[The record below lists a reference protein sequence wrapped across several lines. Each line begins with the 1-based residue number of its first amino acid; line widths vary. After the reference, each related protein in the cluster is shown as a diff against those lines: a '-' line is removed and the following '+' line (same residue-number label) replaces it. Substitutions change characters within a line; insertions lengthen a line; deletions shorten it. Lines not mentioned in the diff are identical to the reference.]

1 VWVRPPPRAPKRASV
16 TGIKSLCENS
26 QLRLI
31 RTESFLKYLQL
42 MNSETAISTQ
52 NLSKKYEGHEAL
64 TGLNLEI
71 QSGEIF
77 GFLGHN
83 GAGKTTTVSL
93 LTTILP
99 PTSGSATINGYDVI
113 KKPAEVRN
121 SIGYLP
127 ENVQFY
133 QHLTLLENLEY
144 FGQLSGIRKPK
155 NRILE
160 TLELLDFSEP
170 INRRLGGFSKG
181 MRQRAGI
188 AQAIL
193 HRPRVLFLDEPT
205 SGLDPEGVIQLREL
219 ILRLN
224 RELGMTIFMNTHLL
238 DEANKLCGQIGVLK
252 QGRLIYS
259 DTLENA
265 FVEFG
270 TEESLEN
277 IYFKID
283 HKAQV

>member
-1 VWVRPPPRAPKRASV
+1 
-16 TGIKSLCENS
+16 
-26 QLRLI
+26 
-31 RTESFLKYLQL
+31 
-42 MNSETAISTQ
+42 MNSRIAISTQ
-52 NLSKKYEGHEAL
+52 NLSKKYDGHQAL
-64 TGLNLEI
+64 FGLNLEI
-71 QSGEIF
+71 QAGEIF

-83 GAGKTTTVSL
+83 GAGKTTAVNL

-99 PTSGSATINGYDVI
+99 PTSGSAIINGYDIVE
-113 KKPAEVRN
+113 KPSNVRN

-144 FGQLSGIRKPK
+144 FGQLSGVRKPRK
-155 NRILE
+155 RIDE
-160 TLELLDFSEP
+160 ILELLDFTEP
-170 INRRLGGFSKG
+170 VNRRLGDFSKG

-193 HRPRVLFLDEPT
+193 HRPTILFLDEPT
-205 SGLDPEGVIQLREL
+205 SGLDPEGVIQLRDL

-224 RELGMTIFMNTHLL
+224 HEMNMTIFMNTHLL

-252 QGRLIYS
+252 KGRLIYS
-259 DTLENA
+259 DTLKNA
-265 FVEFG
+265 FAEFG
-270 TEESLEN
+270 AEESLEN

-283 HKAQV
+283 RKTRV

>member
-1 VWVRPPPRAPKRASV
+1 VA
-16 TGIKSLCENS
+16 LCENS
-26 QLRLI
+26 QLRLTL
-31 RTESFLKYLQL
+31 TECAINYLKS
-42 MNSETAISTQ
+42 MKSDTAISTH
-52 NLSKKYEGHEAL
+52 NLSKTYDGHEAL
-64 TGLNLEI
+64 IGLNLEV

-93 LTTILP
+93 LTTILS
-99 PTSGSATINGYDVI
+99 PTSGSATINGYDVVTNS
-113 KKPAEVRN
+113 AEVRN

-144 FGQLSGIRKPK
+144 LGQLSGIRKPK
-155 NRILE
+155 NRIIE
-160 TLELLDFSEP
+160 TLELLDFTEP
-170 INRRLGGFSKG
+170 LYRRLGGFSKG

-193 HRPRVLFLDEPT
+193 HRPTVLFLDEPT

-224 RELGMTIFMNTHLL
+224 REMGMTIFMNTHLL

-252 QGRLIYS
+252 QGQLIYS
-259 DTLENA
+259 NTLEEA
-265 FVEFG
+265 FAEFG
-270 TEESLEN
+270 AEESLEN

-283 HKAQV
+283 HKARV

>member
-1 VWVRPPPRAPKRASV
+1 M
-16 TGIKSLCENS
+16 KSE
-26 QLRLI
+26 I
-31 RTESFLKYLQL
+31 
-42 MNSETAISTQ
+42 AIATQ
-52 NLSKKYEGHEAL
+52 NLSKNYNGHEAL
-64 TGLNLEI
+64 SNLSLEVPT
-71 QSGEIF
+71 GEIF

-99 PTSGSATINGYDVI
+99 PTSGKASINGFDVVSCSA
-113 KKPAEVRN
+113 KVRE

-133 QHLTLLENLEY
+133 QHLTLRENLEY
-144 FGQLSGIRKPK
+144 LGRLSGIRHPK
-155 NRILE
+155 IRIQE
-160 TLELLDFSEP
+160 TLELLDFTEP
-170 INRRLGGFSKG
+170 INRRLAGFSKG

-193 HRPRVLFLDEPT
+193 HRPTVLFLDEPT
-205 SGLDPEGVIQLREL
+205 SGLDPEGVITLRAL

-224 RELGMTIFMNTHLL
+224 REMGMTIFMNTHLL
-238 DEANKLCGQIGVLK
+238 DEANRLCTQIAVLK
-252 QGRLIYS
+252 KGQLIYS
-259 DTLENA
+259 DTLKNA

-270 TEESLEN
+270 SEESLEN

-283 HKAQV
+283 QRA

>member
-1 VWVRPPPRAPKRASV
+1 M
-16 TGIKSLCENS
+16 TS
-26 QLRLI
+26 QAHR
-31 RTESFLKYLQL
+31 SCFKYLED
-42 MNSETAISTQ
+42 MTSETAISTQ
-52 NLSKKYEGHEAL
+52 NLSKEYEGHAAL
-64 TGLNLEI
+64 SELNLEV
-71 QSGEIF
+71 QAGEIF

-99 PTSGSATINGYDVI
+99 PTSGSATINGYDVV
-113 KKPAEVRN
+113 KKSAEVRN

-133 QHLTLLENLEY
+133 QHLTLFENLEY
-144 FGQLSGIRKPK
+144 FGQLSGMRKP
-155 NRILE
+155 RIRIAE
-160 TLELLDFSEP
+160 TLELLDFTEP

-193 HRPRVLFLDEPT
+193 HRPTILFLDEPT
-205 SGLDPEGVIQLREL
+205 TGLDPEGVIALREL

-238 DEANKLCGQIGVLK
+238 DEANKLCGRIGVLK
-252 QGRLIYS
+252 QGQLIYS
-259 DTLENA
+259 DTLKNA
-265 FVEFG
+265 FAEFG
-270 TEESLEN
+270 VEESLEN

-283 HKAQV
+283 RKARV

>member
-1 VWVRPPPRAPKRASV
+1 M
-16 TGIKSLCENS
+16 T
-26 QLRLI
+26 
-31 RTESFLKYLQL
+31 
-42 MNSETAISTQ
+42 SETAISTQ
-52 NLSKKYEGHEAL
+52 NLSKEYDGQPAL
-64 TGLNLEI
+64 SDLNLEV
-71 QSGEIF
+71 QAGEIF

-99 PTSGSATINGYDVI
+99 PTSGSATINGYDIV
-113 KKPAEVRN
+113 KKSSEVRN

-144 FGQLSGIRKPK
+144 FGQLSGIRRPK
-155 NRILE
+155 TRIYE
-160 TLELLDFSEP
+160 TLELLDFAEP
-170 INRRLGGFSKG
+170 LDRRLSGFSKG

-193 HRPRVLFLDEPT
+193 HRPTILFLDEPT
-205 SGLDPEGVIQLREL
+205 SGLDPEGVIALREL

-238 DEANKLCGQIGVLK
+238 DEANKLCGRIGVLK

-259 DTLENA
+259 DTLKNA
-265 FVEFG
+265 FSEFG
-270 TEESLEN
+270 AEESLEN

-283 HKAQV
+283 RRARV

>member
-1 VWVRPPPRAPKRASV
+1 MK
-16 TGIKSLCENS
+16 
-26 QLRLI
+26 
-31 RTESFLKYLQL
+31 
-42 MNSETAISTQ
+42 SETAIFTKG
-52 NLSKKYEGHEAL
+52 LSKVYEGQEAL
-64 TGLNLEI
+64 KGLDLEV

-99 PTSGSATINGYDVI
+99 PTSGSATINGFDVVN
-113 KKPAEVRN
+113 KPAEVRN
-121 SIGYLP
+121 CIGYLP

-144 FGQLSGIRKPK
+144 FGQLSGLRKPK
-155 NRILE
+155 NRITE
-160 TLELLDFSEP
+160 VLELLNFTEP
-170 INRRLGGFSKG
+170 MNRRLGGFSKG

-193 HRPRVLFLDEPT
+193 HRPTVLFLDEPT
-205 SGLDPEGVIQLREL
+205 TGLDPEGVIQLREL
-219 ILRLN
+219 IQRLN
-224 RELGMTIFMNTHLL
+224 REMSMTIFMNTHLL
-238 DEANKLCGQIGVLK
+238 DEANKLCTQIGVLK

-259 DTLENA
+259 DTLQNA
-265 FVEFG
+265 FAEFG
-270 TEESLEN
+270 SEESLEN

-283 HKAQV
+283 GKTLV